1 MTSDPI
7 ILSVPHTGT
16 RFLRERLGVEDHIHL
31 VDPWSEVWTRIMGR
45 HIIVPLRAPVDSWR
59 SWCRRHDPDNFPYA
73 QWMVAW
79 GLLQVLDSVM
89 DLDIICVDKQQDS
102 RITDWSKVGDGDRS
116 RADWKLIKTDLRP
129 VYTLPVVSRHY
140 GHS

>member
-1 MTSDPI
+1 
-7 ILSVPHTGT
+7 
-16 RFLRERLGVEDHIHL
+16 
-31 VDPWSEVWTRIMGR
+31 
-45 HIIVPLRAPVDSWR
+45 
-59 SWCRRHDPDNFPYA
+59 
-73 QWMVAW
+73 MVAW